1 MLQKSSVA
9 SVVLM
14 SPSCNKQLIHPHDL
28 MYGKFMP
35 RGKKKKIQ
43 IQRHSTITQKV
54 TV

>member
-14 SPSCNKQLIHPHDL
+14 SASCNKQLIHPHEV

-35 RGKKKKIQ
+35 HGKKKKFKFRDTAQ
-43 IQRHSTITQKV
+43 
-54 TV
+54 